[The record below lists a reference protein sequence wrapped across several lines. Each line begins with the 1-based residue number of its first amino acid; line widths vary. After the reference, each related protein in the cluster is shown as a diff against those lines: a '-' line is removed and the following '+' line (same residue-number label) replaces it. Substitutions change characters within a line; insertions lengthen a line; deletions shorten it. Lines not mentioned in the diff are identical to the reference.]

1 MRVVHIDAGRE
12 MRGGQWQ
19 VLRLLEGLVQAGH
32 DPLLLA
38 RGGSPLLEMAV
49 GRKLAARPLGIA
61 ALLRESSAAA
71 LVHAHDGRSHAL
83 AAVVARAPL
92 MVSRRVAF
100 PIRGSAASR
109 WKYARARHYLAVSEH
124 VRGILLEA
132 GVPPE
137 KITVVY
143 DGVPVGKHAPGG
155 RRIVAPATEDPAK
168 GSELVREAARLAGV
182 EIHFSKNLE
191 ADLAEAA
198 MLVYITRQEG
208 LGSAAL
214 LAMAAGVPVLASR
227 VGGLMEVIEDGESG
241 ILTDNDPAAIA
252 RAMTGLAGDAELRR
266 RLGARARRR
275 VCEKFSVAAMVRG
288 TLDVYRKVLSC

>member
-38 RGGSPLLEMAV
+38 RGGSPLLAIAA
-49 GRKLAARPLGIA
+49 GWGLAARPLGVA
-61 ALLRESSAAA
+61 ALWRESGAAA

-83 AAVVARAPL
+83 AAIVARAPL
-92 MVSRRVAF
+92 VVSRRVAF
-100 PIRGSAASR
+100 PIRGSVASR

-124 VRGILLEA
+124 VRGVLLEA

-143 DGVPVGKHAPGG
+143 DGVPLGEHAPGG

-168 GSELVREAARLAGV
+168 GSDLVREAAGLAGV
-182 EIHFSKNLE
+182 EVHFSRNLE

-227 VGGLMEVIEDGESG
+227 VGGLTEVIENGETG
-241 ILTDNDPAAIA
+241 VFTENDPAAIA
-252 RAMTGLAGDAELRR
+252 RAMNRLAGDAELLG
-266 RLGARARRR
+266 RLGAQARQR
-275 VCEKFSVAAMVRG
+275 VREKFSVAAMVRG
-288 TLDVYRKVLSC
+288 TLEVYRKVLSC

>member
-19 VLRLLEGLVQAGH
+19 VLRLLEGLVREGH

-38 RGGSPLLEMAV
+38 RNGSPLLEMAA
-49 GRKLAARPLGIA
+49 GRGLAARPLGIA
-61 ALLRESSAAA
+61 ALLNESGAAE

-83 AAVVARAPL
+83 AAAVARAPL
-92 MVSRRVAF
+92 VVSRRVAF
-100 PIRGSAASR
+100 PIRGTPASR

-132 GVPPE
+132 GIPPE

-143 DGVPVGKHAPGG
+143 DGVPLGDHAPGG

-168 GSELVREAARLAGV
+168 GSRLVREAARLAGV
-182 EIHFSKNLE
+182 EIHFSRSLE
-191 ADLAEAA
+191 VDLTQAA

-214 LAMAAGVPVLASR
+214 LAMASGVPVLASR
-227 VGGLMEVIEDGESG
+227 VGGLVEVIEDGESG
-241 ILTDNDPAAIA
+241 VFTANDPASIA
-252 RAMTGLAGDAELRR
+252 RAMTGLMENAELRR
-266 RLGARARRR
+266 RLGAEARRR

-288 TLDVYRKVLSC
+288 TLDVYRKAQPW

>member
-38 RGGSPLLEMAV
+38 RGGSPLLAIAA
-49 GRKLAARPLGIA
+49 GRGLAAKPLGIA
-61 ALLRESSAAA
+61 SLLRESGSAA

-92 MVSRRVAF
+92 VVSRRVAF
-100 PIRGSAASR
+100 PIRDSVASR
-109 WKYARARHYLAVSEH
+109 WKYARARHYLAVLEH

-143 DGVPVGKHAPGG
+143 DGVPLGEHAPGG

-168 GSELVREAARLAGV
+168 GSDLVREAARLAGV
-182 EIHFSKNLE
+182 EIHFSRNLE
-191 ADLAEAA
+191 ADLPQAA
-198 MLVYITRQEG
+198 MLAYITRREG
-208 LGSAAL
+208 LGSAVL

-241 ILTDNDPAAIA
+241 VLTDNDPAAIA
-252 RAMTGLAGDAELRR
+252 RAMTSLAGDADLLR

-275 VCEKFSVAAMVRG
+275 VCEKFSVSAMVRG
-288 TLDVYRKVLSC
+288 TLDVYREVLSC

>member
-1 MRVVHIDAGRE
+1 MRVVHIDTGRE

-19 VLRLLEGLVQAGH
+19 VLRLLEGLAQAGH
-32 DPLLLA
+32 NPLLLA
-38 RGGSPLLEMAV
+38 RPQSPLLDMASMR
-49 GRKLAARPLGIA
+49 GLEARPAGIA
-61 ALLRESSAAA
+61 ALLRESGSAA

-92 MVSRRVAF
+92 VVSRRVAF
-100 PIRGSAASR
+100 PIRGSAASS

-132 GVPPE
+132 GIPRE
-137 KITVVY
+137 KISVVY
-143 DGVPVGKHAPGG
+143 DGVPPGLQAPQG
-155 RRIVAPATEDPAK
+155 RLILAPATEDPAK
-168 GSELVREAARLAGV
+168 GSEILREAARLAGV

-191 ADLAEAA
+191 ADLAQAA
-198 MLVYITRQEG
+198 MLVYITHEEG

-227 VGGLMEVIEDGESG
+227 VGGLLEVIQDGESG
-241 ILTDNDPAAIA
+241 VLTENDPAAIA
-252 RAMTGLAGDAELRR
+252 RAIARMAGDPGLLR
-266 RLGARARRR
+266 RLGERARER

-288 TLDVYRKVLSC
+288 TLDVYRQVLSC

>member
-38 RGGSPLLEMAV
+38 RGGSPLLEIAA
-49 GRKLAARPLGIA
+49 GRGLAARPLGIA
-61 ALLRESSAAA
+61 ALLRESGPAA

-92 MVSRRVAF
+92 VVSRRVAF
-100 PIRGSAASR
+100 PIRDSVASR

-124 VRGILLEA
+124 ARGILLEA

-143 DGVPVGKHAPGG
+143 DGVPLGEPAPGG
-155 RRIVAPATEDPAK
+155 RRIIAPATEDPAK
-168 GSELVREAARLAGV
+168 GSDLVREAARLAGV
-182 EIHFSKNLE
+182 EIHFSTNLE
-191 ADLAEAA
+191 ADLAQAA

-227 VGGLMEVIEDGESG
+227 VGGLTEVIEDGESG
-241 ILTDNDPAAIA
+241 VLTENDPVAIA
-252 RAMTGLAGDAELRR
+252 GAMSRMAGDAELLR
-266 RLGARARRR
+266 RLGARARQR
-275 VCEKFSVAAMVRG
+275 VREKFSEAAMVRG
-288 TLDVYRKVLSC
+288 TLDVYRKILSC

>member
-12 MRGGQWQ
+12 MRGGQRQ

-38 RGGSPLLEMAV
+38 RDGAPLLAMAA
-49 GRKLAARPLGIA
+49 GRGLAAKPLGIA
-61 ALLRESSAAA
+61 ALLRESSRAA

-92 MVSRRVAF
+92 VVSRRVAF
-100 PIRGSAASR
+100 PIGGSVASR
-109 WKYARARHYLAVSEH
+109 WKYARARHYLAVSEY

-132 GVPPE
+132 GVPSE

-143 DGVPVGKHAPGG
+143 DGVPLGEHSPGG
-155 RRIVAPATEDPAK
+155 RRMVAPATEDPAK
-168 GSELVREAARLAGV
+168 GSDLVREAARLAGV
-182 EIHFSKNLE
+182 EIYFSRNLE
-191 ADLAEAA
+191 AELAEAA

-227 VGGLMEVIEDGESG
+227 VGGLTEVIEDGESG
-241 ILTDNDPAAIA
+241 VLTENDPAAIA
-252 RAMTGLAGDAELRR
+252 DAMRRMAGDADLLQ
-266 RLGARARRR
+266 RLGARARQR
-275 VCEKFSVAAMVRG
+275 VCEKFSVSAMVRG
-288 TLDVYRKVLSC
+288 TLDVYRGVLSC

>member
-19 VLRLLEGLVQAGH
+19 VLRLLEGLVQAGR

-38 RGGSPLLEMAV
+38 RGGSPLLEMAA
-49 GRKLAARPLGIA
+49 GRGLAAKPLGIA
-61 ALLRESSAAA
+61 ALVRESSAAA

-83 AAVVARAPL
+83 AAVLARAPL
-92 MVSRRVAF
+92 VVSRRVAF
-100 PIRGSAASR
+100 PIRGSVASR

-124 VRGILLEA
+124 VREVLLKAGIPA
-132 GVPPE
+132 E

-143 DGVPVGKHAPGG
+143 DGVPSGKFAPGG

-168 GSELVREAARLAGV
+168 GSELLREAARLAGV
-182 EIHFSKNLE
+182 EIHFSGNLE
-191 ADLAEAA
+191 ADLPQAA

-227 VGGLMEVIEDGESG
+227 VGGLMEVVEDGESG
-241 ILTDNDPAAIA
+241 ILTENDPVAIA
-252 RAMTGLAGDAELRR
+252 GAMSRMAGDVELLR
-266 RLGARARRR
+266 RLGARARQR
-275 VCEKFSVAAMVRG
+275 VREKFSEAAMVRG

>member
-19 VLRLLEGLVQAGH
+19 VLRLLEGLAQAGH

-38 RGGSPLLEMAV
+38 RGGAPLLAMAA
-49 GRKLAARPLGIA
+49 GRGLAAEPLGIA
-61 ALLRESSAAA
+61 ALLRESNTAA
-71 LVHAHDGRSHAL
+71 LVHAHDGRGHAL

-92 MVSRRVAF
+92 VVSRRVAF
-100 PIRGSAASR
+100 PIRDSVASR

-124 VRGILLEA
+124 VREILLKA
-132 GVPPE
+132 GIPLE

-143 DGVPVGKHAPGG
+143 DGVPLGEHAPDG

-168 GSELVREAARLAGV
+168 GSDLVREAARLAGV
-182 EIHFSKNLE
+182 EIQFSKNLE
-191 ADLAEAA
+191 ADLAQAA

-227 VGGLMEVIEDGESG
+227 VGGLTEVIEDGESG
-241 ILTDNDPAAIA
+241 VLTENDPVAIA
-252 RAMTGLAGDAELRR
+252 AAMRRMAGDADLLQ

-288 TLDVYRKVLSC
+288 TLDVYHKVLSC

>member
-38 RGGSPLLEMAV
+38 RGGSPLLEMAA
-49 GRKLAARPLGIA
+49 GRGLAAKPLGIA
-61 ALLRESSAAA
+61 ALVRESSAAA

-83 AAVVARAPL
+83 AAVLARAPL
-92 MVSRRVAF
+92 VVSRRVAF
-100 PIRGSAASR
+100 PIRGSVASR

-124 VRGILLEA
+124 VREVLLKAGIPA
-132 GVPPE
+132 E

-143 DGVPVGKHAPGG
+143 DGVPSGKFAPGG

-168 GSELVREAARLAGV
+168 GSELLREAARLAGV
-182 EIHFSKNLE
+182 EIHFSGNLE
-191 ADLAEAA
+191 ADLPQAA

-227 VGGLMEVIEDGESG
+227 VGGLMEVVEDGESG
-241 ILTDNDPAAIA
+241 ILTENDPVAIA
-252 RAMTGLAGDAELRR
+252 GAMSRMAGDVELLR
-266 RLGARARRR
+266 RLGARARQR
-275 VCEKFSVAAMVRG
+275 VREKFSEAAMVRG